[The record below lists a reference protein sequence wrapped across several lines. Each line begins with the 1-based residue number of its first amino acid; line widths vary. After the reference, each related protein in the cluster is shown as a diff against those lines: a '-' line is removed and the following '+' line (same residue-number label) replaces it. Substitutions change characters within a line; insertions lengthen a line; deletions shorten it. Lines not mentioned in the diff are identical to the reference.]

1 MTDRLSPRVPYVA
14 ASASRVTAFTPRPLV
29 AAIALLCASAAN
41 AETLQMDTLQIEDD
55 RLNAT
60 AVIDS
65 DEIALHQAHDLKDV
79 FRDTPSVTVGGTT
92 ASSEKIYVR
101 GLEDTNLNISV
112 DGASQNGYLFH
123 HSSSFNIEPELLKRA
138 EVQAGPGAADNG
150 PNALGGSIKFV
161 TKDAQ
166 DLLKPGQTFGGMV
179 KGSTESAADA
189 VKGTLSVYGEVAPNA
204 GLLFSTSARNS
215 DDYRTGG
222 GDEEEGTGGHQR
234 SYFGKFSLLDQG
246 AHSLRISA
254 EHNEDTG
261 IYCVRPNME
270 CQEFNNAKVD
280 TELSRD
286 TYTANYDYEPGSRLV
301 DVHTNVFHTRTELD
315 RTTVSTG
322 AELNAD
328 VESYGGDLNN
338 TFRFGPEDMD
348 NRLTLGSDYVY
359 DESSTGGF
367 DEKARNLAFYA
378 QHRMTLGA
386 VDLSFGARVDDY
398 KTEYANGETLDD
410 TDVSPNASLNWRVGG
425 GVELFTSYATA
436 VRGNKGREAIL
447 ANDGVGVGETLTVEP
462 GLEAETSRSTEV
474 GARWKGNDL
483 FTQRDRAGLEVTY
496 FDTHF
501 DNYITDETVGSE
513 TTIYNME
520 GIVTSKG
527 VEARATYGLGGW
539 DMTLGYLTM
548 DLEDNQGETVV
559 DDMGLGNQTGDR
571 WSLDNRYTFADP
583 QMTIGWTVTAYERLT
598 DLPDDQSERAG
609 YATHDVYASWVPS
622 DMPDLT
628 LTAGI
633 YNLFDKEYTDQN
645 TYYLEPNSA
654 RGITTG
660 AITSPGRD
668 VRLSAAY
675 RF

>member
-1 MTDRLSPRVPYVA
+1 MIDRLSPCVA
-14 ASASRVTAFTPRPLV
+14 ASASRAAAFTPRPLV
-29 AAIALLCASAAN
+29 AAIALLCASTAN

-65 DEIALHQAHDLKDV
+65 EEIALHQAHDLKDV

-92 ASSEKIYVR
+92 ASSEMIYVR

-166 DLLKPGQTFGGMV
+166 DLLEPGETFGGMV

-254 EHNEDTG
+254 EHNEDSG
-261 IYCVRPNME
+261 IYCTRPNME
-270 CQEFNNAKVD
+270 CQPFNNVKVD

-301 DVHTNVFHTRTELD
+301 DVHTNVFHTKTELD

-322 AELNAD
+322 DKLNAD

-338 TFRFGPEDMD
+338 TFRFGPEDMN

-359 DESSTGGF
+359 DESSTGSF
-367 DEKARNLAFYA
+367 DEKARNLALYA

-425 GVELFTSYATA
+425 GVELFTGYSTA

-447 ANDGVGVGETLTVEP
+447 ADDGVGVGETLTVEP

-483 FTQRDRAGLEVTY
+483 LTQRDRAGLEVTY

-527 VEARATYGLGGW
+527 VEARATYGIGGW

-571 WSLDNRYTFADP
+571 WSLDNRYTFVDP

-609 YATHDVYASWVPS
+609 YATHDVYASWVPR
-622 DMPDLT
+622 DMQDLT

-645 TYYLEPNSA
+645 TYFLEPNDR

-668 VRLSAAY
+668 VRLSVAY

>member
-1 MTDRLSPRVPYVA
+1 MTDRLSPRVA
-14 ASASRVTAFTPRPLV
+14 ASASRATAFTPRPLV
-29 AAIALLCASAAN
+29 AAIALLCASTAH

-179 KGSTESAADA
+179 KGSTESTADA

-280 TELSRD
+280 TDLSRD
-286 TYTANYDYEPGSRLV
+286 TYTANYDFDPGSRLV
-301 DVHTNVFHTRTELD
+301 DVHTNVFHTKTELE

-367 DEKARNLAFYA
+367 DEKARNLALYA

-425 GVELFTSYATA
+425 GVELFTGYSTA

-447 ANDGVGVGETLTVEP
+447 VDGGVGPGESLVVEP

-483 FTQRDRAGLEVTY
+483 LTQRDRAGLEVTY

-501 DNYITDETVGSE
+501 DNYITEESSGGV
-513 TTIYNME
+513 TTITNME

-527 VEARATYGLGGW
+527 VEARATYGIGGW

-609 YATHDVYASWVPS
+609 YATHDVYASWVPR
-622 DMPDLT
+622 DMQDLT

-633 YNLFDKEYTDQN
+633 YNLFDKEYSDQN
-645 TYYLEPNSA
+645 TYFLETNSA
-654 RGITTG
+654 RGITPG

-668 VRLSAAY
+668 VRLSVAY

>member
-583 QMTIGWTVTAYERLT
+583 QMTIGWIVTAYERLT

>member
-1 MTDRLSPRVPYVA
+1 MTDRLSPCVA
-14 ASASRVTAFTPRPLV
+14 ASASRGTAFTPRPLV
-29 AAIALLCASAAN
+29 AAIALLCASTAN

-65 DEIALHQAHDLKDV
+65 EEIALHQAHDLKDV

-92 ASSEKIYVR
+92 ASSEMIYVR

-166 DLLKPGQTFGGMV
+166 DLLEPGETFGGMV

-254 EHNEDTG
+254 EHNEDSG
-261 IYCVRPNME
+261 IYCTRPNME
-270 CQEFNNAKVD
+270 CQPFNNVKVD

-286 TYTANYDYEPGSRLV
+286 TYTANYDYKPGSRLV
-301 DVHTNVFHTRTELD
+301 DVHTNVFHTKTELD

-338 TFRFGPEDMD
+338 TFRFGPEDMN

-359 DESSTGGF
+359 DESSTGSF
-367 DEKARNLAFYA
+367 DEKARNLALYA
-378 QHRMTLGA
+378 QHRMTLGT

-425 GVELFTSYATA
+425 GVELFTGYSTA

-447 ANDGVGVGETLTVEP
+447 ADDGVGVGETLTVEP

-483 FTQRDRAGLEVTY
+483 LTQRDRAGLEVTY

-527 VEARATYGLGGW
+527 VEARATYGIGGW

-571 WSLDNRYTFADP
+571 WSLDNRYTFVDP

-609 YATHDVYASWVPS
+609 YATHDVYASWVPR
-622 DMPDLT
+622 DMQDLT

-645 TYYLEPNSA
+645 TYFLEPNSA

-668 VRLSAAY
+668 VRLSVAY

>member
-1 MTDRLSPRVPYVA
+1 MTDRLTPCVA
-14 ASASRVTAFTPRPLV
+14 ASASRATAFTPRPLV
-29 AAIALLCASAAN
+29 AAIALLCASTTH

-55 RLNAT
+55 RINAT

-65 DEIALHQAHDLKDV
+65 EEIALHQAHDLKDV

-166 DLLKPGQTFGGMV
+166 DLLKPGQTFGGVV

-280 TELSRD
+280 TDLSRD
-286 TYTANYDYEPGSRLV
+286 TYTANYDFDPDSRLV
-301 DVHTNVFHTRTELD
+301 DVHTNVFHTKTELE

-367 DEKARNLAFYA
+367 DEKARNLALYA

-425 GVELFTSYATA
+425 GVELFTGYSTA

-447 ANDGVGVGETLTVEP
+447 VDGGVGPGESLVVEP

-474 GARWKGNDL
+474 GARWKGNGL
-483 FTQRDRAGLEVTY
+483 LTQRDRAGLEVTY

-527 VEARATYGLGGW
+527 VEARATYGIGGW

-571 WSLDNRYTFADP
+571 WSLDNRYTFVDP

-609 YATHDVYASWVPS
+609 YATHDVYASWVPR
-622 DMPDLT
+622 DMQDLT

-633 YNLFDKEYTDQN
+633 YNLFDKEYSDQN
-645 TYYLEPNSA
+645 TYYLETNSA
-654 RGITTG
+654 RGIMPG

-668 VRLSAAY
+668 VRLSVAY

>member
-1 MTDRLSPRVPYVA
+1 MTDRLSPCVA
-14 ASASRVTAFTPRPLV
+14 ASASRAVAFTPRPLV
-29 AAIALLCASAAN
+29 AAIALLCASTAH

-65 DEIALHQAHDLKDV
+65 EEIALHQAHDLKDV

-92 ASSEKIYVR
+92 ASSEMIYVR

-166 DLLKPGQTFGGMV
+166 DLLEPGETFGGMV

-254 EHNEDTG
+254 EHNEDSG
-261 IYCVRPNME
+261 IYCTRPNME
-270 CQEFNNAKVD
+270 CQPFNNVKVD

-301 DVHTNVFHTRTELD
+301 DVHTNVFHTKTELD

-338 TFRFGPEDMD
+338 TFRFGPEDMN

-359 DESSTGGF
+359 DESSTGSF
-367 DEKARNLAFYA
+367 DEKARNLALYA

-425 GVELFTSYATA
+425 GVELFTGYSTA

-447 ANDGVGVGETLTVEP
+447 ADDGVGVGETLTVEP
-462 GLEAETSRSTEV
+462 GLEAETSRSTEI

-483 FTQRDRAGLEVTY
+483 LTQRDRAGLEVTY

-527 VEARATYGLGGW
+527 VEARATYGIGGW

-571 WSLDNRYTFADP
+571 WSLDNRYTFVDP

-609 YATHDVYASWVPS
+609 YATHDVYASWVPR
-622 DMPDLT
+622 DMQDLT

-645 TYYLEPNSA
+645 TYFLEPNSA

-668 VRLSAAY
+668 VRLSVAY

>member
-1 MTDRLSPRVPYVA
+1 MTVCLSSRHTV
-14 ASASRVTAFTPRPLV
+14 SASRATVFTPRPLV
-29 AAIALLCASAAN
+29 AAIALLCAGTVN
-41 AETLQMDTLQIEDD
+41 AEPLQMQTLQVEED
-55 RLNAT
+55 RLEAT
-60 AVIDS
+60 AVVDS
-65 DEIALHQAHDLKDV
+65 EELALHQARDLKDI

-92 ASSEKIYVR
+92 ASSEKLYVR
-101 GLEDTNLNISV
+101 GLEDTNLNISI

-123 HSSSFNIEPELLKRA
+123 HSSNFNIEPELLKRA

-166 DLLKPGQTFGGMV
+166 DLLKPGQSFGGMV

-204 GLLFSTSARNS
+204 GLLFTTSARNS

-246 AHSLRISA
+246 AHSLRLSA

-270 CQEFNNAKVD
+270 CQPFNNAKVD

-286 TYTANYDYEPGSRLV
+286 TYTANYDFEPGSRLV
-301 DVHTNVFHTRTELD
+301 DVHANVFHSSTEVD
-315 RTTVSTG
+315 RTSLATG
-322 AELNAD
+322 ASSNAK
-328 VESYGGDLNN
+328 VESVGGDLNN
-338 TFRFGPEDMD
+338 TFRFGPEAMN
-348 NRLTLGSDYVY
+348 NRLTLGSDYVE
-359 DESSTGGF
+359 DESSTAGF
-367 DEKARNLAFYA
+367 DETARNIALYA

-398 KTEYANGETLDD
+398 RTEYANGETLDD

-425 GVELFTSYATA
+425 GVELFTGYATA
-436 VRGNKGREAIL
+436 VRGNKGREALLI
-447 ANDGVGVGETLTVEP
+447 DGGVGPGETLVVEP

-474 GARWKGNDL
+474 GARWKGEGIL
-483 FTQRDRAGLEVTY
+483 TQRDRAGLEVTY

-501 DNYITDETVGSE
+501 DNYITEGSAGDV
-513 TTIYNME
+513 TTITNME

-583 QMTIGWTVTAYERLT
+583 QLTLGWTVTAYERLT
-598 DLPDDQSERAG
+598 DLPDGQSERAG
-609 YATHDVYASWVPS
+609 YATHDLYASWVPG

-633 YNLFDKEYTDQN
+633 YNLFDKEYSDQN
-645 TYYLEPNSA
+645 TFYLETNSP
-654 RGITTG
+654 RGITPG

>member
-1 MTDRLSPRVPYVA
+1 MTDRLSSCVA
-14 ASASRVTAFTPRPLV
+14 ASASRATAFTPRPLV
-29 AAIALLCASAAN
+29 AAIALLCASTAN

-65 DEIALHQAHDLKDV
+65 EEIALHQAHDLKDV

-92 ASSEKIYVR
+92 ASSEMIYVR

-166 DLLKPGQTFGGMV
+166 DLLEPGETFGGMV

-254 EHNEDTG
+254 EHNEDSG
-261 IYCVRPNME
+261 IYCTRPNME
-270 CQEFNNAKVD
+270 CQPFNNVKVD

-301 DVHTNVFHTRTELD
+301 DVHTNVFHTKTELD

-338 TFRFGPEDMD
+338 TFRFGPEDMN

-359 DESSTGGF
+359 DESSTGSF
-367 DEKARNLAFYA
+367 DEKARNLALYA

-425 GVELFTSYATA
+425 GVELFTGYSTA

-447 ANDGVGVGETLTVEP
+447 ADDGVGVGETLTVEP

-483 FTQRDRAGLEVTY
+483 LTQRDRAGLEVTY

-527 VEARATYGLGGW
+527 VEARATYGIGGW

-571 WSLDNRYTFADP
+571 WSLDNRYTFVDP

-609 YATHDVYASWVPS
+609 YATHDVYASWVPR
-622 DMPDLT
+622 DMQDLT

-645 TYYLEPNSA
+645 TYFLEPNDR

-668 VRLSAAY
+668 VRLSVAY

>member
-1 MTDRLSPRVPYVA
+1 MTDRLSPCVA
-14 ASASRVTAFTPRPLV
+14 ASASRAIAFTPRPLV
-29 AAIALLCASAAN
+29 AAIALLCASTAN

-65 DEIALHQAHDLKDV
+65 EEIALHQAHDLKDV

-92 ASSEKIYVR
+92 ASSEMIYVR

-166 DLLKPGQTFGGMV
+166 DLLEPGETFGGMV

-254 EHNEDTG
+254 EHNEDSG
-261 IYCVRPNME
+261 IYCTRPNME
-270 CQEFNNAKVD
+270 CQPFNNVKVD

-301 DVHTNVFHTRTELD
+301 DVHTNVFHTKTELD

-338 TFRFGPEDMD
+338 TFRFGPEDMN

-359 DESSTGGF
+359 DESSTGSF
-367 DEKARNLAFYA
+367 DEKARNLALYA

-425 GVELFTSYATA
+425 GVELFTGYSTA

-447 ANDGVGVGETLTVEP
+447 ADDGVGVGETLTVEP

-483 FTQRDRAGLEVTY
+483 LTQRDRAGLEVTY

-527 VEARATYGLGGW
+527 VEARATYGIGGW

-548 DLEDNQGETVV
+548 DLEDNQDETVV

-571 WSLDNRYTFADP
+571 WSLDNRYTFVDP

-609 YATHDVYASWVPS
+609 YATHDVYASWVPR
-622 DMPDLT
+622 DMQDLT

-645 TYYLEPNSA
+645 TYFLEPNDR

-668 VRLSAAY
+668 VRLSVAY

>member
-1 MTDRLSPRVPYVA
+1 MTDRLSPCVA
-14 ASASRVTAFTPRPLV
+14 ASASRAVAFTPRPLV
-29 AAIALLCASAAN
+29 AAIALLCASTAH

-65 DEIALHQAHDLKDV
+65 EEIALHQAHDLKDV

-92 ASSEKIYVR
+92 ASSEMIYVR

-166 DLLKPGQTFGGMV
+166 DLLEPGETFGGMV

-254 EHNEDTG
+254 EHNEDSG
-261 IYCVRPNME
+261 IYCTRPNME
-270 CQEFNNAKVD
+270 CQPFNNVKVD

-301 DVHTNVFHTRTELD
+301 DVHTNVFHTKTELD

-338 TFRFGPEDMD
+338 TFRFGPEDMN

-359 DESSTGGF
+359 DESSTGSF
-367 DEKARNLAFYA
+367 DEKARNLALYA

-425 GVELFTSYATA
+425 GVELFTGYSTA

-447 ANDGVGVGETLTVEP
+447 ADDGVGVGETLTVEP

-483 FTQRDRAGLEVTY
+483 LTQRDRAGLEVTY

-527 VEARATYGLGGW
+527 VEARATYGIGGW

-571 WSLDNRYTFADP
+571 WSLDNRYTFVDP

-609 YATHDVYASWVPS
+609 YATHDVYASWVPR
-622 DMPDLT
+622 DMQDLT

-645 TYYLEPNSA
+645 TYFLEPNSA

-668 VRLSAAY
+668 VRLSVAY

>member
-1 MTDRLSPRVPYVA
+1 MTDRLSPCVA
-14 ASASRVTAFTPRPLV
+14 ASASRATAFTPRPLV
-29 AAIALLCASAAN
+29 AAIALLCASTAN

-65 DEIALHQAHDLKDV
+65 EEIALHQAHDLKDV

-92 ASSEKIYVR
+92 ASSEMIYVR

-166 DLLKPGQTFGGMV
+166 DLLEPGETFGGMV

-254 EHNEDTG
+254 EHNEDSG
-261 IYCVRPNME
+261 IYCTRPNME
-270 CQEFNNAKVD
+270 CQPFNNVKVD

-322 AELNAD
+322 DELNAD

-338 TFRFGPEDMD
+338 TFRFGPEDMN

-359 DESSTGGF
+359 DESSTGSF
-367 DEKARNLAFYA
+367 DEKARNLALYA

-425 GVELFTSYATA
+425 GVELFTGYSTA

-447 ANDGVGVGETLTVEP
+447 ADDGVGVGETLTVEP

-483 FTQRDRAGLEVTY
+483 LTQRDRAGLEVTY

-527 VEARATYGLGGW
+527 VEARATYGIGGW

-571 WSLDNRYTFADP
+571 WSLDNRYTFVDP

-609 YATHDVYASWVPS
+609 YATHDVYASWVPR
-622 DMPDLT
+622 DMQDLT

-645 TYYLEPNSA
+645 TYFLEPNSA

-668 VRLSAAY
+668 VRLSVAY